1 MGIYESDFYNILSG
15 VNLGNC
21 EEIND
26 ITELDSFL
34 IDYKLYLEKI
44 MEIVNAKRKEK
55 INYFLFAYGV
65 VAFGIFF
72 YFVYRLINIFNIKLF
87 DFKA

>member
-21 EEIND
+21 EEINEL
-26 ITELDSFL
+26 TELDSFL

-44 MEIVNAKRKEK
+44 M
-55 INYFLFAYGV
+55 
-65 VAFGIFF
+65 
-72 YFVYRLINIFNIKLF
+72 
-87 DFKA
+87 